1 MNLSKLREIVEDRE
15 AWCAAVHGVTK
26 SRARLSDWTTAFL
39 NLEWCI
45 PALNIYFFYILT
57 VFEESSCLEAHPR
70 IWSFSDSLWQDS
82 GRASWQ
88 KDTTRV
94 GCAAQH
100 VTSGDTV
107 SPVWGSWAQ
116 SPEQVV
122 TTLALPQG
130 GPFLLVMSEGNSET
144 DSQNLLPSGIRICRG
159 CLPLSVDTLMATRW
173 GLSKPM
179 TASIS

>member
-1 MNLSKLREIVEDRE
+1 M
-15 AWCAAVHGVTK
+15 
-26 SRARLSDWTTAFL
+26 
-39 NLEWCI
+39 
-45 PALNIYFFYILT
+45 
-57 VFEESSCLEAHPR
+57 
-70 IWSFSDSLWQDS
+70 
-82 GRASWQ
+82 
-88 KDTTRV
+88 

-159 CLPLSVDTLMATRW
+159 CLPLSVDTLMATR
-173 GLSKPM
+173 
-179 TASIS
+179 